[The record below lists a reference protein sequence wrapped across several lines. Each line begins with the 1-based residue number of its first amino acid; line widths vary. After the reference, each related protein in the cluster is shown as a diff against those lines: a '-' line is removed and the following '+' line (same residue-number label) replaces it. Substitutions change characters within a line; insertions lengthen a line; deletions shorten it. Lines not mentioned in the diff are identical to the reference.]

1 MVFFAHLDL
10 LLFLFVI
17 AGEQSFDFF
26 LQPVVIYCQ
35 SFFGLFEA
43 NNTLMIVRVSLAQFL
58 AFLSQL
64 FDFLA
69 HLLEFSIIL
78 LLILL
83 LLSQFLFFQF
93 HHLSLDLISFRPL
106 ELIDSFI
113 LLSFQALQIKT
124 QSLYLL
130 DPPVEFIRNL

>member
-1 MVFFAHLDL
+1 
-10 LLFLFVI
+10 
-17 AGEQSFDFF
+17 
-26 LQPVVIYCQ
+26 
-35 SFFGLFEA
+35 
-43 NNTLMIVRVSLAQFL
+43 MIVRVSLAQFL

-64 FDFLA
+64 FYFLA
-69 HLLEFSIIL
+69 HLLEFPIIL

-93 HHLSLDLISFRPL
+93 HHFSLDLISFRPL

-124 QSLYLL
+124 QSLDLL